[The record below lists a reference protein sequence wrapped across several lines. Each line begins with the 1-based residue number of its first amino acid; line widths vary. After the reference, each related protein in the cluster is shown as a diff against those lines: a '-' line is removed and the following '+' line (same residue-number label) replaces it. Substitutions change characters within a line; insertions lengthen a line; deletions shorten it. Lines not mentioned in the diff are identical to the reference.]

1 EGLIGLAA
9 GSRYTD
15 GGLEQAQL
23 ALDAQYRARGY
34 NRVRIDTQA
43 QTPRDAGSHEVAVL
57 LRVDEG
63 PQQRLREIVTDG
75 VSRTR
80 PPLVSRA
87 LQLQVGTPVDLAAW
101 NAARR
106 RLYETGAFQSVDIQR
121 TVLEDAPPAAPDEE
135 PVRATVT
142 VREWPPVRV
151 RYGVEVRDELNAA
164 GDAARSNRPET
175 ESPGRRTFGLGF
187 AGQLDARGLFGR
199 AISAGVAGRYAT
211 ETRASRV
218 YMTAPSFFSLPITS
232 TFFVERSHDESGTTP
247 GSNLAAFETEK
258 TDFTF

>member
-1 EGLIGLAA
+1 
-9 GSRYTD
+9 
-15 GGLEQAQL
+15 
-23 ALDAQYRARGY
+23 
-34 NRVRIDTQA
+34 
-43 QTPRDAGSHEVAVL
+43 
-57 LRVDEG
+57 
-63 PQQRLREIVTDG
+63 
-75 VSRTR
+75 
-80 PPLVSRA
+80 
-87 LQLQVGTPVDLAAW
+87 
-101 NAARR
+101 
-106 RLYETGAFQSVDIQR
+106 SVDIQR

-164 GDAARSNRPET
+164 GDAARSNSPET
-175 ESPGRRTFGLGF
+175 ESPGGRTVGLGL

-199 AISAGVAGRYAT
+199 AISAGVAGRSAT

-258 TDFTF
+258 TDFTFEQRIRLATRTTVSYLYTFERNHTQEVVPDPIFPFDVTATLSKFGGTFLFDTRND